1 VTSARDEIW
10 VDMIQFDV
18 RAADRLW
25 EGTAPA
31 DGAPAWYEDV
41 SGLIETATGPAE
53 PHELVDEPVVVEDM
67 HRTTLGRCSR
77 RRQHR
82 RTVGRVVAMKAATV
96 TTAGVLGVA
105 AAAATTGL
113 VATVA
118 GVVVPALED
127 HVLLV
132 TGDAP
137 ESGTSAT
144 PAPDAAVGGPGPSVH
159 DPDVAFAEARPAG
172 SALGPATPAASAGPA
187 GPEPAAAVAA
197 ATAAPATEPAP
208 APAEPQPAEPADTTS
223 ADANSADAT
232 SAETEPADIRPGNGA
247 PRADER
253 PAAQADEAR
262 PANGG
267 HPGASACGPGSCAG
281 GNHNGDEKG
290 DHGDARAEVVPEPAA
305 PGQARRGA
313 SAPRG

>member
-1 VTSARDEIW
+1 M
-10 VDMIQFDV
+10 DMIQFDV

-31 DGAPAWYEDV
+31 DGTPAWYEDV

-53 PHELVDEPVVVEDM
+53 PHELVDEPAVVEDM

-77 RRQHR
+77 RHRHR
-82 RTVGRVVAMKAATV
+82 RTVGHVIAMKAASV

-118 GVVVPALED
+118 GVVVPAIED

-144 PAPDAAVGGPGPSVH
+144 PAPDAAGGGPGPSVH
-159 DPDVAFAEARPAG
+159 DPEVAVAEARPVDPAV
-172 SALGPATPAASAGPA
+172 GPATPASSAGPA
-187 GPEPAAAVAA
+187 GPEPAATVAA

-208 APAEPQPAEPADTTS
+208 ADTAPAA
-223 ADANSADAT
+223 ADAT
-232 SAETEPADIRPGNGA
+232 APVDTAPAHMASAETEPADIRPDKGA
-247 PRADER
+247 PRAGEQ
-253 PAAQADEAR
+253 PAAQADKAR
-262 PANGG
+262 PADGG
-267 HPGASACGPGSCAG
+267 HPGRSACGPGSCAG
-281 GNHNGDEKG
+281 GNHHGGGKG
-290 DHGDARAEVVPEPAA
+290 DHGDASAEVVPEPAA